1 MSERNDNLIKTTCK
15 RLGLTYK
22 QLGELIGLSEGRVK
36 QIAILDNSEISEQVV
51 KSLEMLIKIHKLEAE
66 ISEVREF
73 KILLKRLIK

>member
-1 MSERNDNLIKTTCK
+1 MAEASDNLIKRTCK
-15 RLGLTYK
+15 QLGLTYK